1 MRRGG
6 NPALYGKVVQEGSDF
21 CAAQFAWM
29 SLAVE
34 EDELTNP
41 ESIAVLGSNTEVAT
55 TTNDGDLLKQAGGL
69 LTP

>member
-1 MRRGG
+1 
-6 NPALYGKVVQEGSDF
+6 
-21 CAAQFAWM
+21 M